1 MTANQMR
8 LAAKIVGGESIIDT
22 VEVSGNGN
30 EMGNDDANN
39 FERLYVSDSD
49 DDSFSAIEMDRKN
62 RLQKTR
68 DLVYN
73 ASDDENE
80 HEAITASSRA
90 STKPQDNAF
99 DMIRNGDDDDD
110 EMDQNEQRERVDQ
123 MELSSTVQED
133 NAGNVMSSVQ
143 FDSEDFN
150 SQVIRRRLAELD
162 DSDGD
167 SDDNGFGI

>member
-1 MTANQMR
+1 MTANQML
-8 LAAKIVGGESIIDT
+8 LAARIVGGESIVDAA
-22 VEVSGNGN
+22 VSGNGN
-30 EMGNDDANN
+30 EMDEDDN
-39 FERLYVSDSD
+39 FERLVISESE
-49 DDSFSAIEMDRKN
+49 DDSFSEIEMNRRD

-73 ASDDENE
+73 DSDDENE
-80 HEAITASSRA
+80 REAITASSQA
-90 STKPQDNAF
+90 SKMPQDNAF
-99 DMIRNGDDDDD
+99 DMIRNGNDD

-123 MELSSTVQED
+123 MELNNVQED
-133 NAGNVMSSVQ
+133 NAGNVMSAAQ